1 MPKCLLIHDLI
12 NYLSKAKS
20 GLIDTKG
27 HGARRNKLERKKLL
41 EYKKLRQLF
50 QNAVWYL
57 ISNQW
62 LHNKLNLA

>member
-1 MPKCLLIHDLI
+1 MLKNDLI

-27 HGARRNKLERKKLL
+27 HGARRNKLERKKML

-50 QNAVWYL
+50 QNAV
-57 ISNQW
+57 
-62 LHNKLNLA
+62 

>member
-1 MPKCLLIHDLI
+1 MLKNDLM

-20 GLIDTKG
+20 GVIDTKG

-50 QNAVWYL
+50 QNAV
-57 ISNQW
+57 
-62 LHNKLNLA
+62 